1 MGFHEHLYPP
11 LTGAVKYREAVWT
24 TKLTAYQQITDILTP
39 QPRCSYI
46 LTPAHVVKRTEHFS
60 HRERLES
67 WDCSAWPRKSSGGY
81 LKCLHSLFSLFL
93 FFLHFSSLYFTLS
106 SLFFSI
112 YPRKILTVLLPP
124 LPSASSSLSLFYLY
138 CLLFGSFSNVLRYSN
153 SVISS
158 QLNENMLENMRE

>member
-11 LTGAVKYREAVWT
+11 LTGAFKYREAVWT
-24 TKLTAYQQITDILTP
+24 TKLTAYQQIIDILTP

-60 HRERLES
+60 HRERLRAGTVQPDQEKAQEDILS
-67 WDCSAWPRKSSGGY
+67 VCTLSFLY
-81 LKCLHSLFSLFL
+81 FFSFCT
-93 FFLHFSSLYFTLS
+93 FLYFTLS

-112 YPRKILTVLLPP
+112 YPRKVLTVLLPP

-153 SVISS
+153 SVVSS